1 MWKLYGFG
9 LWLLLL
15 LAISGTILLPSNAEE
30 NSITATS
37 PSQTADILSSLKEQ
51 VNAEPKLALEKIRTI
66 LDQKPSSLSLQ
77 KKIEL
82 TGYQSGAYER
92 LGNFKKGLEVGQAAL
107 DLANKHKV
115 DNHIVAYIHNAI
127 GKNQEGMG
135 QMSQS
140 MQSYKKAY
148 NDFQAAN
155 DPRGMASAKLN
166 LAGLFVG
173 TKLFNDAIREYE
185 KALSL
190 LDPESDR
197 FLYTRTLNN
206 LGFTHIENGAA
217 EKAFKYLKLARD
229 LSQKMGNKLVI
240 AYTYENSGEAY
251 YHTGQYDK
259 SKEYLLFALQIA
271 EKNGIEPLI
280 TGIYYYLG
288 LIEFAQKD
296 YSKSESHAAKAL
308 KMALKNDDVGKL
320 PGLYNLLS
328 NQARQKKDYKTALE
342 YQDLKQKYEEIVTNK
357 NIVTAL
363 SLLETEF
370 QLKERQQEI
379 TLLQRDNQIQKLSL
393 QKEKGFRYLGGGLV
407 VILFLGVGFLLYILH
422 IKSQTTK
429 LAIAREEDLMESKL
443 AAEAANRAKSE
454 FLSYMSHELRTPL
467 NAVIG
472 FSETLR
478 LPVFGTLTEKQT
490 EFVDYIHESGTL
502 LLKLINDLLHL
513 SKIESGAVD
522 LDLKQHDM
530 SEIILNVIPMVQ
542 HILDKRQIH
551 LHEENIQKNLSPVIV
566 DNIRMDQILV
576 NLISN
581 AVKYGHREGNIWLS
595 LKEIKNGLRICVR
608 DDGIGIAE
616 EQFENVFTPFNRAG
630 MELSGIEGTGAGLS
644 IVKALVEAMG
654 GTIGFESRLDKGT
667 TFWIDMPVVDE

>member
-1 MWKLYGFG
+1 MWKLYGIG

-15 LAISGTILLPSNAEE
+15 LAMSSTMLLPSNAEE

-37 PSQTADILSSLKEQ
+37 SSQTSDILSSLKEQ

-66 LDQKPSSLSLQ
+66 LDQKPSTLSLQ

-82 TGYQSGAYER
+82 AGYQSGAYER
-92 LGNFKKGLEVGQAAL
+92 LGNFKKGLEVGQTAL

-115 DNHIVAYIHNAI
+115 DNHIIAYIHNVI
-127 GKNQEGMG
+127 GKNQEGVG

-148 NDFQAAN
+148 KDFQDAN
-155 DPRGMASAKLN
+155 DSRGMASAKLN

-173 TKLFNDAIREYE
+173 TKLFDDAIGEYE

-217 EKAFKYLKLARD
+217 EKAFEYLKLARD

-271 EKNGIEPLI
+271 ETDGIEPLI

-288 LIEFAQKD
+288 LIEFAQKNF
-296 YSKSESHAAKAL
+296 SASENHATKAL
-308 KMALKNDDVGKL
+308 KMALKNNDVGKL

-342 YQDLKQKYEEIVTNK
+342 YQDLKQKYEDIVTNK

-407 VILFLGVGFLLYILH
+407 VILFLSVGFLLYILH

-667 TFWIDMPVVDE
+667 TFWIDMPVMGE

>member
-1 MWKLYGFG
+1 MWKICSFG

-15 LAISGTILLPSNAEE
+15 IVMPGAALLPTNAQE
-30 NSITATS
+30 NPVTS
-37 PSQTADILSSLKEQ
+37 SPLTPEIFSLIREQ
-51 VNAEPKLALEKIRTI
+51 VNAEPKRALEKIYNI
-66 LDQKPSSLSLQ
+66 LEQNSASLSPQ
-77 KKIEL
+77 ERIKL
-82 TGYQSGAYER
+82 TAYQSGAYER
-92 LGNFKKGLEVGQAAL
+92 LGNFKKGLEVGQQAL
-107 DLANKHKV
+107 NLSRENRVSAN
-115 DNHIVAYIHNAI
+115 IIAYIHNVI
-127 GKNQEGMG
+127 GKNHEGMG
-135 QMSQS
+135 HMSQS
-140 MQSYKKAY
+140 MQFYKKAY
-148 NDFQAAN
+148 KNFLSSN

-173 TKLFNDAIREYE
+173 TKLYNEAIREYE

-190 LDPESDR
+190 LDAESDR

-217 EKAFKYLKLARD
+217 EKAFEYLDLARD
-229 LSQKMGNKLVI
+229 LSEKMGNKLVI

-259 SKEYLLFALQIA
+259 SKEYLMFALQIA
-271 EKNGIEPLI
+271 EADGIEPLI

-288 LIEFAQKD
+288 LIEFARKEF
-296 YSKSESHAAKAL
+296 SISEGHAIKAL
-308 KMALKNDDVGKL
+308 IMALKNDDVGKL

-328 NQARQKKDYKTALE
+328 DQARQRKDYKAALE
-342 YQDLKQKYEEIVTNK
+342 YQDLKQKYEDIVTNK

-393 QKEKGFRYLGGGLV
+393 QKEKGFRYLGVGLV
-407 VILFLGVGFLLYILH
+407 AILFLGVGFLLYILH
-422 IKSQTTK
+422 IKSQATK
-429 LAIAREEDLMESKL
+429 HATAREEDLMESKL

-478 LPVFGTLTEKQT
+478 LPVFGSLTEKQT

-551 LHEENIQKNLSPVIV
+551 LHEESIRHNLSPVIV

-581 AVKYGHREGNIWLS
+581 AVKYGHRKGNVWLS
-595 LKEIKNGLRICVR
+595 LKETRNGLRISVR

-654 GTIGFESRLDKGT
+654 GTIGFESKLGKGT
-667 TFWIDMPVVDE
+667 TFWIDMPVVDG